1 MVPEFAMKTCA
12 SDIKDKFSLLIDTI
26 PVPETG
32 GAIGL
37 TSCPGKQDEFFFE
50 PSLSRL
56 EADINTIARWGAS
69 VVVTLMECVELTILQ
84 LDNLPLKVTEHGI
97 RWIHLPIR
105 NRSLPDSGFESLWA
119 EVGAEL
125 RKTLQHGG
133 KIVIHCQEGIGRTG
147 IVAARLLI
155 EMGVS
160 CNDAVRMVRSARS
173 GALEN
178 WNHEAYCNSLRPV
191 I

>member
-1 MVPEFAMKTCA
+1 MLPEVAMKTCMKN
-12 SDIKDKFSLLIDTI
+12 IKDKFSLLIDSI

-56 EADINTIARWGAS
+56 EADINTIAQWGAS
-69 VVVTLMECVELTILQ
+69 IVVTLMECVELTVLQ
-84 LDNLPLKVTEHGI
+84 LDNLPAKVVEHGI

-105 NRSLPDSGFESLWA
+105 NRFLPDSGFESHWV

-125 RKTLQHGG
+125 RNTLKDGG

-155 EMGVS
+155 EMGIP
-160 CNDAVRMVRSARS
+160 CNDAVRMVRSARC